1 MYMNKIKVVL
11 GKLTFSNKAYKIFD
25 ISTINFL
32 DKISQ
37 EIIKNKEYSK
47 YTDIITFAFFIRKKN
62 LIKISR
68 EYKNKNQIIGRG
80 SAFHV
85 APSNIP
91 INFAYSLVF
100 GLLSGNN
107 NIVRLPSKNFIQ
119 TNILCK
125 IFYKIIKKKKYLKFY
140 KRICLIKYEKSD
152 EISSELS
159 IKADARIIWGGDET
173 INQFQKYPT
182 SPRCINLNFANRY
195 SISVINVNKLAK
207 LSNSNLKNI
216 VNRFYNDSYTMDQ
229 KACSSPQ
236 ALVWIGYDKKKI
248 KEKFVNILSEIVDKK
263 YGSDLSVT
271 NSKIYSLSSAA
282 IKSEVNFKSNYKNFN
297 LIKIK
302 LEKLSQEI
310 EKIHPHFGTFIE
322 ININNINQLNK
333 IITKKLQ
340 TITYYGIE
348 KKKIHKLIF
357 KYGILGVDRIVP
369 IGRAFDIGLVWDGY
383 DVIQA
388 LSRIIGD

>member
-1 MYMNKIKVVL
+1 
-11 GKLTFSNKAYKIFD
+11 
-25 ISTINFL
+25 
-32 DKISQ
+32 
-37 EIIKNKEYSK
+37 
-47 YTDIITFAFFIRKKN
+47 
-62 LIKISR
+62 
-68 EYKNKNQIIGRG
+68 
-80 SAFHV
+80 
-85 APSNIP
+85 
-91 INFAYSLVF
+91 
-100 GLLSGNN
+100 
-107 NIVRLPSKNFIQ
+107 
-119 TNILCK
+119 
-125 IFYKIIKKKKYLKFY
+125 
-140 KRICLIKYEKSD
+140 
-152 EISSELS
+152 
-159 IKADARIIWGGDET
+159 
-173 INQFQKYPT
+173 
-182 SPRCINLNFANRY
+182 
-195 SISVINVNKLAK
+195 
-207 LSNSNLKNI
+207 
-216 VNRFYNDSYTMDQ
+216 MDQ

-248 KEKFVNILSEIVDKK
+248 KEKFVNILSEIVNKK

-302 LEKLSQEI
+302 LEKLSKEI
-310 EKIHPHFGTFIE
+310 EKIQPHFGTFIE

-369 IGRAFDIGLVWDGY
+369 IGRAFDMGLVWDGY